1 MEDTLNAHLLY
12 EIALNQFAEE
22 SVELILSKALPLY
35 QKKLNCFFV
44 AVYDNKEFVRISP
57 DVFKNNEKWLKN
69 SDLLAGKDSNN
80 SNEIIEMFDEDIF
93 YYSYPLTTYGR
104 LIFGRNKPL
113 KQTFKNELKKV
124 THQLGFNLL
133 SAAEK
138 EIVVSIKRK
147 LQTSEA
153 YLKAVLE
160 NTLHSI
166 WSVDTNYRLTYI
178 NEVFAN
184 AFFQTFGVRLEL
196 GSNIIQALPHSIR
209 TLWQDRYDRVF
220 NGERLVLDDQ
230 VEVPGF
236 VIYIEVVGNPILQGK
251 KVIGASFF
259 GSDVTKRKQVEEG
272 RKELINRFEQIGTT
286 VPGLIYQFRL
296 RPDGTTHF
304 PYVSNSSA
312 RIFGLMPHQV
322 SENST
327 LAFEVIHKDDLLR
340 VQESIISSARKL
352 TPWQIDFRINHK
364 ERDTIWVQGTAK
376 PHREKD
382 GSILWNG
389 YLNDITKRK
398 KAELELLKLSRA
410 IEQNPASVVITNND
424 GFIEYVNP
432 KFCEVTGYTQQEAV
446 GQKPS
451 ILKSGMQTD
460 DTYKNLWKTIKT
472 GQTWRGELHNK
483 KKNGE
488 LFWEMA
494 SISPISN
501 SDGETTN
508 YLAIKEDISEL
519 KKAEELILKN
529 LEEKNV
535 LLSEIHH
542 RVKNNMAII
551 YSLLGLQTEFSNLNE
566 ETRVVIRD
574 LQSRVKSMGIVHEL
588 VYQNDNIAKMCIT
601 QLVEKVSRNLKSIYQ
616 QKDVEIEVI
625 INADEV
631 ELDLNKSVPF
641 SLLMNEIL
649 TNKWKHA
656 FKGRTSGQI
665 EINLHKNEVNLHI
678 SIQDDGWGVKD
689 LNKLQSPESYGYT
702 IIHGLVSQLDGTIN
716 FSNIPNGGLKVELEI
731 PLE

>member
-1 MEDTLNAHLLY
+1 MEDTLNAQVLY

-35 QKKLNCFFV
+35 QKKLSCFFV
-44 AVYDNKEFVRISP
+44 AVHDNKDFIKVSP
-57 DVFKNNEKWLKN
+57 SVFKNNDKWKLISELLTVESYHNN
-69 SDLLAGKDSNN
+69 SD
-80 SNEIIEMFDEDIF
+80 IIEIFDEDSF
-93 YYSYPLTTYGR
+93 YYSYPLKTYGR
-104 LIFGRNKPL
+104 LILGRRAPL
-113 KQTFKNELKKV
+113 QKSFKNELKKL
-124 THQLGFNLL
+124 THQLGYNLL
-133 SAAEK
+133 AAVEK
-138 EIVVSIKRK
+138 EINTSIRESLLK
-147 LQTSEA
+147 SEA
-153 YLKAVLE
+153 HLKAVIE

-166 WSVDTNYRLTYI
+166 WSVDTNYCITYI
-178 NEVFAN
+178 NDVFAI
-184 AFFQTFGVRLEL
+184 AFFQTFGTRLQL
-196 GSNIIQALPHSIR
+196 GSNILEALPDSIKS
-209 TLWQDRYDRVF
+209 LWEDRYKRVF
-220 NGERLVLDDQ
+220 NGERLTLDDQ
-230 VEVPGF
+230 VEVPGS

-460 DTYKNLWKTIKT
+460 DTYKNLWKTIKN

-501 SDGETTN
+501 SEGIITN

-616 QKDVEIEVI
+616 QKDVEIEVK

-631 ELDLNKSVPF
+631 ELDLNKSIPF
-641 SLLMNEIL
+641 SLLINEIL

-678 SIQDDGWGVKD
+678 SIQDNGRGVKD
-689 LNKLQSPESYGYT
+689 LKKLECPESYGYT
-702 IIHGLVSQLDGTIN
+702 IIHGLVSQLDGTIR
-716 FSNIPNGGLKVELEI
+716 FSNIPNGGLRVELEI